1 MLHVMCMAWT
11 GLAFIVWTHVESF
24 TGMLLVASMWGF
36 VSVVPGQTT
45 QAALTWIWGG
55 EVGPYMN
62 LLHAGFGLGSLIAPI
77 IVSWDLANHESFHYA
92 YVIIGISNIVVCIP
106 TLLYDSPRPTN
117 VEGSVGNADGV
128 EAPTLSDKKR
138 FRVAMTGA
146 ETQDQPGGQWQM
158 WFLWYSFFFWYASAE
173 IGFTAWVSP
182 YATILSIAV
191 DCEDGETPTHCAER
205 QESEAAL
212 LTTCYYV
219 PFTITRTS
227 GFILS
232 RHFSS
237 IQLFRVGY
245 VGSMLSLVLIGF
257 ANTPTTL
264 WTGTALFGLFCGP
277 MWPSSMSLLTEQ
289 YGIELRTTQLAG
301 TAILT
306 KIGIAAEQGFF
317 SVILGDPT
325 TAPYF
330 IHTVVVIMIIAG
342 GKHYHQPCALHNA
355 SDRLL
360 VPTASHWF
368 MMTWALPRSGLQL
381 RKRKPQHMLEVQSE
395 GKVSCCDKLYAQVA
409 SL

>member
-1 MLHVMCMAWT
+1 MMVY
-11 GLAFIVWTHVESF
+11 
-24 TGMLLVASMWGF
+24 
-36 VSVVPGQTT
+36 
-45 QAALTWIWGG
+45 LT
-55 EVGPYMN
+55 
-62 LLHAGFGLGSLIAPI
+62 
-77 IVSWDLANHESFHYA
+77 
-92 YVIIGISNIVVCIP
+92 
-106 TLLYDSPRPTN
+106 
-117 VEGSVGNADGV
+117 GSVGKTDDGAS
-128 EAPTLSDKKR
+128 EKPTLSDKQR
-138 FRVAMTGA
+138 LRVALTGA
-146 ETQDQPGGQWQM
+146 ESQDQPGGQWQM

-182 YATILSIAV
+182 YATILNLAV
-191 DCEDGETPTHCAER
+191 DCEEGETPLACGGR

-237 IQLFRVGY
+237 IELFRAGY
-245 VGSMLSLVLIGF
+245 VGSILSLVLIGF

-317 SVILGDPT
+317 SVILSDAD
-325 TAPYF
+325 TAVYF
-330 IHTVVVIMIIAG
+330 IHTVIVIMIIAG
-342 GKHYHQPCALHNA
+342 
-355 SDRLL
+355 
-360 VPTASHWF
+360 ASHWF
-368 MMTWALPRSGLQL
+368 MMTWALPRSGQHTPQPAPQCELAIPNYNVRVYTGLQP
-381 RKRKPQHMLEVQSE
+381 RNRKPQHMIAVQSE
-395 GKVSCCDKLYAQVA
+395 GKVSCCDKLYQQVA
-409 SL
+409 GL